1 MSEETPEWPISSNI
15 ISSLQ
20 EGQEW
25 VTRLET
31 ELHILLGDLIKAEGL
46 LSEVSVAALKYTI
59 VKTNEAIEQIK
70 LEMMLYE

>member
-1 MSEETPEWPISSNI
+1 MSEDTPEWPISSNI

-25 VTRLET
+25 VAKLET
-31 ELHILLGDLIKAEGL
+31 ELHILLGDLIKAEEV
-46 LSEVSVAALKYTI
+46 LSEVSLAALKYTI
-59 VKTNEAIEQIK
+59 IKTNEAIEQIK